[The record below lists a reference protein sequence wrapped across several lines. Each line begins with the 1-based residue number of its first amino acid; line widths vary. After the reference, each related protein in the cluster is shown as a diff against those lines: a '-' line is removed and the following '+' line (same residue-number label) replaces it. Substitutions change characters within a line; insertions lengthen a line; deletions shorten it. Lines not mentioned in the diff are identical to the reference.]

1 MSLPRMSDMDD
12 IGGVPGADSLKE
24 AEVETFEC
32 NEKLK
37 RNQSYGCNDYCTV
50 SDLSVDNYGEYL
62 VTSQLDE
69 PLL

>member
-1 MSLPRMSDMDD
+1 MDD

-24 AEVETFEC
+24 AEVETFDSK
-32 NEKLK
+32 EKLK
-37 RNQSYGCNDYCTV
+37 RNQSYGCNDCCTV
-50 SDLSVDNYGEYL
+50 SDLSDDSNRECL